1 MRDSVLKDVPKVPD
15 TGLQTLDNTHDEETV
30 VGDRTPD
37 TGHRTIKNLSMS
49 SVVPTTGHA
58 GHAGHGSPTPDTGRQ
73 T

>member
-37 TGHRTIKNLSMS
+37 TGHRTIKNKNLSKS
-49 SVVPTTGHA
+49 SVVPTT
-58 GHAGHGSPTPDTGRQ
+58 
-73 T
+73 